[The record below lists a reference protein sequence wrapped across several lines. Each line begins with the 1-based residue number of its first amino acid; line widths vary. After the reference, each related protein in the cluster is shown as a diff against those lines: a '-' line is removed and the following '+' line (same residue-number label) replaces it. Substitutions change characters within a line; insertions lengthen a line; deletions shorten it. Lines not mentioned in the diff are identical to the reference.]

1 MKPYLMTVTSNIK
14 KGVDCRLGQKTLLVG
29 ENGAGKSS
37 VVQAI
42 QLAAAEFVG
51 DGEGRDVIKTYAAI
65 SRFFPS
71 RAKKLTSS
79 VVLSNEE
86 QELYWEL
93 KRSGQSFSKGERKEP
108 IKVVFPFSEIET
120 ALTGNADAVRAWL
133 SKNVIEKV
141 TLASVESCLDA
152 DEWKEVSRHIRR
164 NSLTLD
170 WNALSAACNKEA
182 TAQKREATS
191 AENLL
196 KQMLDGVPAPMTP
209 EARSELELKREE
221 AFSALVSA
229 QAGTVSL
236 QNKRA
241 MYENIVSLVNV
252 MEATKKKKEQF
263 DAKSGAADASYYQE
277 LASLDKM
284 LTDHKNLFGFSSC
297 AVCGNSETE
306 KAISHRHA
314 TVKFELGLV
323 QNAAES
329 DRLATRIAQLEK
341 EINEKLE
348 KYQATM
354 VSDTTSLR
362 EEVAKLD
369 ARINQDEASKHAWEG
384 AETSR
389 AEVELKRKC
398 ASLFAS
404 AAEKL
409 EQKGEELLK
418 KGVADFCDGVNAYM
432 PPGLTLGVDIESARI
447 GIREGTELH
456 TALSGGEWVSTL
468 LALCAYIES
477 RTARAEDV
485 LPVLIPGDR
494 AWHPSLLGRVMR
506 GLSAYEGQVIL
517 MSTVAPDVVP
527 PGWTVLE
534 VVADEL

>member
-1 MKPYLMTVTSNIK
+1 
-14 KGVDCRLGQKTLLVG
+14 
-29 ENGAGKSS
+29 
-37 VVQAI
+37 
-42 QLAAAEFVG
+42 LAAAEFVG
-51 DGEGRDVIKTYAAI
+51 DGEGRDVIKTYAGI

-93 KRSGQSFSKGERKEP
+93 KRSGQSLSKGERKEP
-108 IKVVFPFSEIET
+108 IKVVFPFSEIEN
-120 ALTGNADAVRAWL
+120 ALTGNADSVRAWL
-133 SKNVIEKV
+133 SKSVIDKV
-141 TLASVESCLDA
+141 TLSAVESCLEA
-152 DEWKEVSRHIRR
+152 TEWKEVSRHIRR
-164 NSLTLD
+164 NSLPLD
-170 WNALSAACNKEA
+170 WNALSAACKKES

-209 EARSELELKREE
+209 EARTALELQREE

-241 MYENIVSLVNV
+241 MYDNIVSIANSIEVL
-252 MEATKKKKEQF
+252 KKKKEQL
-263 DAKSGAADASYYQE
+263 DTKSGDADASYYQE

-284 LTDHKNLFGFSSC
+284 LTDHKSLFGFASC
-297 AVCGNSETE
+297 AVCGNSNTE

-329 DRLATRIAQLEK
+329 DRLAAKIASAEK
-341 EINEKLE
+341 DVEEKLA
-348 KYQATM
+348 KYQAAL
-354 VSDTTSLR
+354 VSDTSALR
-362 EEVAKLD
+362 EEIAKLD
-369 ARINQDEASKHAWEG
+369 GKINQDEASKRSWDS
-384 AETSR
+384 AEASR
-389 AEVELKRKC
+389 SEVELKRNC

-409 EQKGEELLK
+409 EKKGEELLK
-418 KGVADFCDGVNAYM
+418 KGVVDFCDGVNTYM
-432 PPGLTLGVDIESARI
+432 PLGLLLGVDLESARI
-447 GIREGTELH
+447 GIKDGAELH

-468 LALCAYIES
+468 LALSAYIENK
-477 RTARAEDV
+477 TGRADDV

-494 AWHPSLLGRVMR
+494 AWHPSLLGRVMQ
-506 GLSAYEGQVIL
+506 GLSSYDGQIIL

-527 PGWTVLE
+527 SGWTVLE
-534 VVADEL
+534 IVADDL

>member
-170 WNALSAACNKEA
+170 WNALSAACKKEA

-362 EEVAKLD
+362 EEVAKFD
-369 ARINQDEASKHAWEG
+369 TKINQDEASKHAWEG
-384 AETSR
+384 A
-389 AEVELKRKC
+389 
-398 ASLFAS
+398 
-404 AAEKL
+404 
-409 EQKGEELLK
+409 ELLK